1 MPLREYKKGKGKLWI
16 ETQTDAANSEELA
29 RYEREVASGEEK
41 LEKIQEEMYGEL
53 DDLIQE
59 FLANIEF
66 IAKRDDYDLKDD
78 AMTYVKDQI

>member
-1 MPLREYKKGKGKLWI
+1 MDRN
-16 ETQTDAANSEELA
+16 ANRCCNSEALA
-29 RYEREVASGEEK
+29 RYERDVASGEEQ
-41 LEKIQEEMYGEL
+41 LEKIQEEMYSEL

-66 IAKRDDYDLKDD
+66 IAKRDDYNLKED

>member
-1 MPLREYKKGKGKLWI
+1 MDRNSNRC
-16 ETQTDAANSEELA
+16 ANSEALA
-29 RYEREVASGEEK
+29 RHEREITSGEEQ
-41 LEKIQEEMYGEL
+41 LEKIQEEMYEEL

-66 IAKRDDYDLKDD
+66 LAKRDDYDLKDD